1 MDKKKSIAIIVIAV
15 VMVVLVIAVLATSHV
30 DETAL
35 GSDELVS
42 IGENVYTVEECKDYI
57 KITNE
62 AAGDIKKVT
71 TDEEKEEIINQFLS
85 EKIYAHAA
93 AENGITVPEEEIQ
106 TFKKDYAEKPVYAE
120 NGISEEEYL
129 RYATDNYLYTQLSQ
143 NLEEY
148 YELPEEY
155 YDAFVESVEDEM
167 KSYSFRMMTFY
178 YEEPTSGDV
187 SGDATEEHDHEH
199 EEISGDQL
207 RDAVY
212 AKAEDVRNQV
222 INGGDFEKLAQEN
235 SSYRYTFNG
244 ASYTLV
250 NGNLE
255 YAVSVLLQDKLG
267 SEALYNAVKDLKS
280 GECSALVEDTEANVI
295 NFVKV
300 ETVEDGFTGEANE
313 EVREILLYQ
322 YQDALVTGDTHYHM
336 NQTALL
342 KVYYQ

>member
-1 MDKKKSIAIIVIAV
+1 MDKKKSIAIIIIAV
-15 VMVVLVIAVLATSHV
+15 VMVVLVICVLATSHG
-30 DETAL
+30 DGSNL
-35 GSDELVS
+35 GADELLS
-42 IGENVYTVEECKDYI
+42 IGENIYTVKECKDYI

-62 AAGDIKKVT
+62 AEGDIAKVIT
-71 TDEEKEEIINQFLS
+71 EEEKEEIINQFLS

-93 AENGITVPEEEIQ
+93 AEKGITVPEEEMQ
-106 TFKKDYAEKPVYAE
+106 TFKKDYSEKTVYAQ
-120 NGISEEEYL
+120 NGISEEDYL
-129 RYATDNYLYTQLSQ
+129 KYASDNYLYTQLSQ

-155 YDAFVESVEDEM
+155 YDAFIEGVEDEM

-178 YEEPTSGDV
+178 YEDPTSGEASGDV
-187 SGDATEEHDHEH
+187 SGEAAEEV
-199 EEISGDQL
+199 SGDKL

-212 AKAEDVRNQV
+212 AKAEDIRNQV
-222 INGGDFEKLAQEN
+222 INGGDFETLAQEN

-255 YAVSVLLQDKLG
+255 YAASVLLQDKLG

-280 GECSALVEDTEANVI
+280 GECSELVEDTDANVI

-300 ETVEDGFTGEANE
+300 ETVEDGFTGEANDE
-313 EVREILLYQ
+313 IREILLYQ
-322 YQDALVTGDTHYHM
+322 YQDTLVTGDTHYHM
-336 NQTALL
+336 NQNALL
-342 KVYYQ
+342 KVYYK

>member
-15 VMVVLVIAVLATSHV
+15 VMVVLVIAVLATSHA
-30 DETAL
+30 DDSAL
-35 GSDELVS
+35 GADELVS
-42 IGENVYTVEECKDYI
+42 IGENVYTVKECKDYI

-62 AAGDIKKVT
+62 AAGDITKAT

-106 TFKKDYAEKPVYAE
+106 TFKKDYTEKAVYAE

-143 NLEEY
+143 NLEDY
-148 YELPEEY
+148 YELPDEY
-155 YDAFVESVEDEM
+155 YDAFVESVEDPM
-167 KSYSFRMMTFY
+167 KSYSFRVMTFY
-178 YEEPTSGDV
+178 YEEPKSGDASGDV
-187 SGDATEEHDHEH
+187 SGEAVEQ
-199 EEISGDQL
+199 ISGELL

-212 AKAEDVRNQV
+212 AKAENVRNQV

-244 ASYTLV
+244 SSYTLV

-322 YQDALVTGDTHYHM
+322 YQDTLVTGDAHYHM

>member
-30 DETAL
+30 DESAL
-35 GSDELVS
+35 RPDELLS
-42 IGENVYTVEECKDYI
+42 IGENVYTVKECKDYI
-57 KITNE
+57 LITNE
-62 AAGDIKKVT
+62 AEGDIAKVT
-71 TDEEKEEIINQFLS
+71 TEEEKEEIINQFLS

-93 AENGITVPEEEIQ
+93 LENGITVPDSEIQ
-106 TFKKDYAEKPVYAE
+106 TFKKDYAEKTAYAA
-120 NGISEEEYL
+120 NGISEEDYL
-129 RYATDNYLYTQLSQ
+129 KYATDNYLYTQLSN
-143 NLEEY
+143 NLQEY
-148 YELPEEY
+148 YELPDEY
-155 YDAFVESVEDEM
+155 YDAFIEGVEDTM
-167 KSYSFRMMTFY
+167 KSYSFRVMTFY
-178 YEEPTSGDV
+178 YEEPKSGDASGDV
-187 SGDATEEHDHEH
+187 SGEVV
-199 EEISGDQL
+199 EEISGDLL

-212 AKAEDVRNQV
+212 AKAEDIRNQV

-244 ASYTLV
+244 SSYTLV

-255 YAVSVLLQDKLG
+255 YATSVLLQDKLG
-267 SEALYNAVKDLKS
+267 SEELYNAVKDLKS
-280 GECSALVEDTEANVI
+280 GECSALVENTEADVI

-313 EVREILLYQ
+313 ELREILLYQ
-322 YQDALVTGDTHYHM
+322 YQDTLVTGDTHYHM